1 MNTECSICYDNKI
14 IVPCG
19 AFNNCSSSV
28 CNDCFYRCSD
38 ELNYMSYKCVYCK
51 TYNYKRGLI
60 DELNDVWESDSTN
73 YHFKQYI
80 LWVML
85 WKHNKNILLLDPFDD
100 DDDDDFSPQ
109 GLIPCLPC
117 DDE

>member
-60 DELNDVWESDSTN
+60 DELNDVWESDSSH
-73 YHFKQYI
+73 YHFKNERFNLIIFLFFFYC
-80 LWVML
+80 
-85 WKHNKNILLLDPFDD
+85 
-100 DDDDDFSPQ
+100 FSQ
-109 GLIPCLPC
+109 FI
-117 DDE
+117 